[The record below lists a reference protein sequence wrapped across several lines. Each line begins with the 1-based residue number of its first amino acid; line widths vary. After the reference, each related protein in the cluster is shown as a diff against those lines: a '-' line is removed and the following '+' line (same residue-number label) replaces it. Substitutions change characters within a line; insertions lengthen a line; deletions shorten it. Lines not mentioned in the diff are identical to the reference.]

1 LRPLPLQLPPL
12 DEALRA
18 ESVSAMQHDL
28 NVRVCVAHGCTEIDL
43 QMLTANATRFVSF
56 HERSVDAC
64 KRSAGESGEQATQRV
79 EQEQAPAP
87 AAAKKIPK

>member
-1 LRPLPLQLPPL
+1 MQLPPL

-28 NVRVCVAHGCTEIDL
+28 NVRVCIDGCTEIDL
-43 QMLTANATRFVSF
+43 QLLTADVTGFVSF

-79 EQEQAPAP
+79 EQASVSEE
-87 AAAKKIPK
+87 